1 MVLYFNLIILFILP
15 LNLLSAQT
23 PQNNN
28 MKLTTTKTLS
38 KAELAEHQLKSKTLQ
53 DTAKI
58 NILREICREYIDVDN
73 QKLQKYATS
82 MLQISEKINN
92 QSGKADAYNFLGV
105 VEDIDAHYIKAL
117 EFYKKSLQLAKQMK
131 KAKLIASVSNNIG
144 LLEWKAG
151 NYKDALAIFF
161 SALRYAE
168 SIGSDKIQGN
178 ISSNIGL
185 VYQDINRSQEALMWQ
200 KKALTFRMKDKNDYN
215 LASNYNNLANAFSLV
230 NKPDSVFFYQD
241 KAIDL
246 QTEIEDSYGL
256 GISYL
261 NAGIEYKNIKNY
273 SKAFRYYEKSKSI
286 REEIKDSLGLSF
298 TYMNMAEAYKL
309 TGNLN
314 KAIAF
319 GEKALAVSKNIKS
332 NDRIAESSKS
342 LADSYKLSGNLG
354 KAIELQQEYTDYQD
368 KVFNDKMID
377 KVAFLNIKYETEK
390 KEKELSLAKLKVS
403 KEVLASK
410 QKNIWLIVLA
420 GFFIVALLVFRNLAI
435 KSRLKQKQLALENDL
450 LQEQNISKAH
460 QQRLEI
466 SRDLHDSIGSQL
478 TLMSS
483 TLDSLRNISVSDSS
497 RSKEKISSLSTF
509 VDLSMSELR
518 NTLWILNTD
527 GVFLE
532 DLHLKILNF
541 INNAS
546 GAKEDI
552 KFNYQF
558 NIKKNVKLDSKVA
571 ANIFRILQEII
582 NNSLKHSCAG
592 VIDIQ
597 IKQNLNDLKM
607 IISDDG
613 IGFEFDKEKYSSF
626 GLSNIQK
633 RTDELSGTLNL
644 ETSPG
649 KGTKYTIVTP
659 LK

>member
-1 MVLYFNLIILFILP
+1 MKLYFNVIILFILP
-15 LNLLSAQT
+15 FSLLSAQT
-23 PQNNN
+23 VQNNK
-28 MKLTTTKTLS
+28 MKSTTTKIFS
-38 KAELAEHQLKSKTLQ
+38 KDELADHQLKSKTIQ

-58 NILREICREYIDVDN
+58 NILRKICREYIDVDN
-73 QKLQKYATS
+73 GKLQKYATS
-82 MLQISEKINN
+82 MLQISEKIND

-105 VEDIDAHYIKAL
+105 VEDINAHYIKAL
-117 EFYKKSLQLAKQMK
+117 EFYEKSLQLAKAAK
-131 KAKLIASVSNNIG
+131 KTKLIASVSNNIG
-144 LLEWKAG
+144 LLEWKSG
-151 NYKDALAIFF
+151 NYKEALSTFF
-161 SALRYAE
+161 SALKSAE
-168 SIGSDKIQGN
+168 SIGSDRIQGN

-215 LASNYNNLANAFSLV
+215 LASNYNNLANAYSLV
-230 NKPDSVFFYQD
+230 NKPDSVFFYQG

-261 NAGIEYKNIKNY
+261 NAGIEHKNIKNY
-273 SKAFRYYEKSKSI
+273 SKAFWYYEKSKSI

-298 TYMNMAEAYKL
+298 TYLNMAEAYKL

-314 KAIAF
+314 KAITF
-319 GEKALAVSKNIKS
+319 GEKALAVSRNIKS

-354 KAIELQQEYTDYQD
+354 KAIELQQQYTNYQD
-368 KVFNDKMID
+368 KIFNDEMID
-377 KVAFLNIKYETEK
+377 KVAFLNIRYETEK
-390 KEKELSLAKLKVS
+390 KEKELGLAKLKVS

-420 GFFIVALLVFRNLAI
+420 GLLIVALLVFRNLGI

-483 TLDSLRNISVSDSS
+483 TLDSLKKSDKNSGKS
-497 RSKEKISSLSTF
+497 EEKISSLSTF
-509 VDLSMSELR
+509 VDLSISELR

-527 GVFLE
+527 EVFLE

-552 KFNYQF
+552 KFTYQF
-558 NIKKNVKLDSKVA
+558 NIKENVKLDSKVA
-571 ANIFRILQEII
+571 ANILRILQEII
-582 NNSLKHSCAG
+582 NNALKHSGAEL
-592 VIDIQ
+592 IDIEMN
-597 IKQNLNDLKM
+597 QNLNNINL

-613 IGFEFDKEKYSSF
+613 KGFDFQNEKNSSF

-644 ETSPG
+644 ETSAG
-649 KGTKYTIVTP
+649 QGTRYNIVTP

>member
-1 MVLYFNLIILFILP
+1 VVHYFNLIILFILP

-23 PQNNN
+23 QQSNK
-28 MKLTTTKTLS
+28 MKSTTTRTLS
-38 KAELAEHQLKSKTLQ
+38 KGELAEHQIKSKTLQ

-58 NILREICREYIDVDN
+58 NILRKICREYIDVDN

-82 MLQISEKINN
+82 MLQISEKIND

-105 VEDIDAHYIKAL
+105 AEDINAHYIKAL
-117 EFYKKSLQLAKQMK
+117 EFYKKSLQIAKLAKK
-131 KAKLIASVSNNIG
+131 TKLIASVSNNIG
-144 LLEWKAG
+144 LLEWKSG
-151 NYKDALAIFF
+151 NYKESLSTFF

-168 SIGSDKIQGN
+168 SISSDRIQGN

-185 VYQDINRSQEALMWQ
+185 VYQDINRPQEALMWQ
-200 KKALTFRMKDKNDYN
+200 KKALAFRIKDKNDYS
-215 LASNYNNLANAFSLV
+215 LASNYNNLANAYSIV
-230 NKPDSVFFYQD
+230 KKQDSVFFYQE

-246 QTEIEDSYGL
+246 QTETEDSYGL

-273 SKAFRYYEKSKSI
+273 SKALWYYEKSKAI
-286 REEIKDSLGLSF
+286 REEIRDSLGLSF
-298 TYMNMAEAYKL
+298 TYMHMAESYKL
-309 TGNLN
+309 IGNLS
-314 KAIAF
+314 KAITF

-342 LADSYKLSGNLG
+342 LADIYKLSGNLG
-354 KAIELQQEYTDYQD
+354 KAIELQQQYTAYQD
-368 KVFNDKMID
+368 EIFNNEMID
-377 KVAFLNIKYETEK
+377 KVALLNIKYETEK
-390 KEKELSLAKLKVS
+390 KEKELSLTKLKVS

-420 GFFIVALLVFRNLAI
+420 GFFIVGLLVFRNLSI
-435 KSRLKQKQLALENDL
+435 KSRLKQRQLALENDL

-466 SRDLHDSIGSQL
+466 SRDLHDSVGSQL

-483 TLDSLRNISVSDSS
+483 TLDSLKKSDKDPVK
-497 RSKEKISSLSTF
+497 SKEKISSLSTF
-509 VDLSMSELR
+509 VDLSISELR
-518 NTLWILNTD
+518 NTLWILNAD
-527 GVFLE
+527 EVFLE
-532 DLHLKILNF
+532 DLNLKILNF

-546 GAKEDI
+546 EAKDDI

-558 NIKKNVKLDSKVA
+558 DIKENVKLDSKVA
-571 ANIFRILQEII
+571 ANIFRIIQEII
-582 NNSLKHSCAG
+582 NNALKHSGAEL
-592 VIDIQ
+592 IDIQ
-597 IKQNLNDLKM
+597 MSHNLNNLNM

-613 IGFEFDKEKYSSF
+613 KGFDFTNEKDSSF

-633 RTDELSGTLNL
+633 RTDELAGKLNL
-644 ETSPG
+644 ETSAG
-649 KGTKYTIVTP
+649 HGTRYNIVIP